1 MRGEKMIRELC
12 EEKENTP
19 YVVQGNIAFA
29 SGCVRAGIDAVEGY
43 PGTPSTEV
51 IDKGLAK
58 VQDKIRVG
66 WAVNEAVAAGMG
78 VGVSLAGKDAVV
90 TMKIPGVFQAGD
102 VFTSASS
109 YSVERGGLVF
119 YIASD
124 FTPNSTQHLVDPRY
138 LYKSCFLPVFEPR
151 NHQEM
156 HDAAKIA
163 VEMSREFKTAVVV
176 HASGLLCHSEGLIR
190 LIPQEKRPEA
200 PVGDFKAMNSLPGN
214 ARKSFDRIM
223 DERMPK
229 LQDFVDN
236 SPLNKEYKGSGKK
249 GVITYGSGALYMEEY
264 KEVVDNDIDV
274 LSLAFTNPLPM
285 EKIKAFVQRIQA
297 QGGDVYV
304 LEDGYR
310 FVEESCLMAGLK
322 VIGKPVFTKTTEWT
336 FAGIVEFLGGK
347 CEKVKADVVPMP
359 RPPMICAGCPY
370 RLVGILLNRLRKQ
383 DKIDAIFGDIGCNTL
398 LYFMNASDTCLAMGA
413 SESMRAGYVAVKPEK
428 QGRVVSLLGDGT
440 ECHTGLDATRNSLFH
455 HIGGLKIILDNEW
468 IAMTGGQAS
477 PSSPVNLGGQASP
490 FNLVQALEAEGA
502 ECLIADAYNY
512 KELQVKLKEALEKA
526 SHGDK
531 LVALII
537 KGTCIRKVPVSEKK
551 ARPELDPTKCI
562 SCRSCLI
569 CPGINFDDKKKP
581 VWNNLCTSCA
591 SGAAV
596 CMQMCP
602 KGAIHQAD
610 REIAVKCA
618 GQKECLLTAPQEILC
633 EDVQREKL
641 PKRLSLAIRGVGG
654 QGNLFFGKALAQL
667 AFLAGYDNEN
677 IVKGETHGM
686 AQMGGPV
693 ISTFACGH
701 AYSPELAPLS
711 ADCLIV
717 MEKSEVL
724 RPGFLSMLKKGG
736 TVILAETK
744 ILPQGQSMANYPSD
758 TAIDNALKD
767 FHVIRVDVLAKAL
780 SLGDKQGKCANVVM
794 LGMLSKTAPFDSIP
808 ECVWLKALK
817 GLSPKAE
824 IWEINYKAFML
835 GRA

>member
-1 MRGEKMIRELC
+1 MHGEKMIRELC

-58 VQDKIRVG
+58 VQDKIHVG
-66 WAVNEAVAAGMG
+66 WAVNEAVAASMG

-163 VEMSREFKTAVVV
+163 VEISREFKTAAVV

-190 LIPQEKRPEA
+190 LMPQEKRPEA

-229 LQDFVDN
+229 LQAYVDN
-236 SPLNKEYKGSGKK
+236 SPLNKEYEGAGKK

-264 KEVVDNDIDV
+264 RAVVDSTVDV

-285 EKIKAFVQRIQA
+285 EKIKAFVRRIRA
-297 QGGDVYV
+297 QGGEVYV

-310 FVEESCLMAGLK
+310 FVEESCLMAGLS
-322 VIGKPVFTKTTEWT
+322 VIGKSVYTKTTEWN

-347 CEKVKADVVPMP
+347 CEKMQADVMPMP

-370 RLVGILLNRLRKQ
+370 RLVGILLSRLRKQ

-477 PSSPVNLGGQASP
+477 PTSPVNLGGQASP

-502 ECLIADAYNY
+502 ECLVADAYNY

-531 LVALII
+531 LIVLII
-537 KGTCIRKVPVSEKK
+537 KGTCIRKVPAGEKK
-551 ARPELDPTKCI
+551 ARPELDPAKCI
-562 SCRSCLI
+562 SCGSCLI
-569 CPGINFDDKKKP
+569 CPGIHFDDKKKP

-591 SGAAV
+591 SGSAV

-602 KGAIHQAD
+602 KGAIQQAD
-610 REIAVKCA
+610 KEIAMKCA
-618 GQKECLLTAPQEILC
+618 GQKECLLIAPQEIIC
-633 EDVQREKL
+633 EEVKRENL

-654 QGNLFFGKALAQL
+654 QGNLFFGKVLARL
-667 AFLAGYDNEN
+667 AFLAGYGNEN

-693 ISTFACGH
+693 ISTFACGY
-701 AYSPELAPLS
+701 AYSPELAPFS

-744 ILPQGQSMANYPSD
+744 VLPQGQSMKSYPAD

-767 FHVIRVDVLAKAL
+767 FQVLHADVLAKAL

-794 LGMLSKTAPFDSIP
+794 LGMLSKTAPFSSIP
-808 ECVWLKALK
+808 ESIWLKALK
-817 GLSPKAE
+817 GLSPKPE

>member
-1 MRGEKMIRELC
+1 MIRELC

-29 SGCVRAGIDAVEGY
+29 SGCVRAGIDAAEGY

-58 VQDKIRVG
+58 VQDKIKVG
-66 WAVNEAVAAGMG
+66 WAVNEAVAASMG

-124 FTPNSTQHLVDPRY
+124 FVPNSTQHLVDPRY

-156 HDAAKIA
+156 HDAPKIA
-163 VEMSREFKTAVVV
+163 VEISREFKTAAVV

-190 LIPQEKRPEA
+190 LMPRVKRPEA

-223 DERMPK
+223 DERMPR
-229 LQDFVDN
+229 LQAYVDA
-236 SPLNKEYKGSGKK
+236 SPLNKEYRGSGKK
-249 GVITYGSGALYMEEY
+249 GVVTYGSGALYMEEY
-264 KEVVDNDIDV
+264 RAVVDSDTDV

-285 EKIKAFVQRIQA
+285 EKIKAFVNRIQA
-297 QGGDVYV
+297 QGGKVYV

-310 FVEESCLMAGLK
+310 FVEESCRMAGLS
-322 VIGKPVFTKTTEWT
+322 VIGKPVCTKTTEWN
-336 FAGIVEFLGGK
+336 FADIVEFLGGT
-347 CEKVKADVVPMP
+347 CESVQADVLPVP

-370 RLVGILLNRLRKQ
+370 RLIGILLNRLRRQ

-468 IAMTGGQAS
+468 IGMTGGQPS
-477 PSSPVNLGGQASP
+477 PTSPVNLGGQASP
-490 FNLVQALEAEGA
+490 FDLVKALEAEGA
-502 ECLIADAYNY
+502 ECLVADAYNY
-512 KELQVKLKEALEKA
+512 KELQATLKEALEKA
-526 SHGDK
+526 SHGDR
-531 LVALII
+531 LTVLII

-551 ARPELDPTKCI
+551 ARPELDPAKCI
-562 SCRSCLI
+562 SCGSCLV
-569 CPGINFDDKKKP
+569 CPGISFDNKKKP
-581 VWNNLCTSCA
+581 AWNNLCTSCA
-591 SGAAV
+591 SGSAV

-602 KGAIHQAD
+602 KGAISQAD
-610 REIAVKCA
+610 REISVKCA
-618 GQKECLLTAPQEILC
+618 GQKNAPSECAFTAPQEIVC
-633 EDVQREKL
+633 EGVQKANR

-667 AFLAGYDNEN
+667 AFLAGYGDEN

-693 ISTFACGH
+693 ISTFACGDV
-701 AYSPELAPLS
+701 YSPELAPFS

-736 TVILAETK
+736 TIILAETK
-744 ILPQGQSMANYPSD
+744 VLPQGQSMDNYPGD

-767 FHVIRVDVLAKAL
+767 FHVIHVDVLAKAL

-794 LGMLSKTAPFDSIP
+794 LGMLSKTAPFSDIP
-808 ECVWLKALK
+808 ENVWLKALK
-817 GLSPKAE
+817 GLSPKQE

-835 GRA
+835 GRAE

>member
-1 MRGEKMIRELC
+1 MIRELC

-51 IDKGLAK
+51 IDKGLSK
-58 VQDKIRVG
+58 VQDKIHVG
-66 WAVNEAVAAGMG
+66 WAVNEAVAASMG

-156 HDAAKIA
+156 HDAPKIA
-163 VEMSREFKTAVVV
+163 VEISREFKTAAVV

-190 LIPQEKRPEA
+190 LMPEQKLPEA
-200 PVGDFKAMNSLPGN
+200 EVGDFKAMNSLPGN
-214 ARKSFDRIM
+214 ARKSYDRIM

-229 LQDFVDN
+229 LQAYVDA
-236 SPLNKEYKGSGKK
+236 SPLNKEYKGAGKK

-264 KEVVDNDIDV
+264 RAVVDSEIDV

-285 EKIKAFVQRIQA
+285 EKIKSFVQRIHA
-297 QGGDVYV
+297 NGGDVYV

-310 FVEESCLMAGLK
+310 FLEESCLMAGLK
-322 VIGKPVFTKTTEWT
+322 VIGKSPYTKMTEWN
-336 FAGIVEFLGGK
+336 FAAIVEFLGGK
-347 CEKVKADVVPMP
+347 CEKVQAESMPMP

-370 RLVGILLNRLRKQ
+370 RLIGILLNRLRKQ

-468 IAMTGGQAS
+468 IGMTGGQPS
-477 PSSPVNLGGQASP
+477 PTSPVNLGGQASP
-490 FNLVQALEAEGA
+490 FNLVGALEAEGA
-502 ECLIADAYNY
+502 ECIIADAYNY
-512 KELQVKLKEALEKA
+512 KELQQKLKEALEKA
-526 SHGDK
+526 NQGDK
-531 LVALII
+531 LTVLII
-537 KGTCIRKVPVSEKK
+537 KGTCIRKVPVTEKK
-551 ARPELDPTKCI
+551 ARPELDPAKCI
-562 SCRSCLI
+562 SCGSCLV
-569 CPGINFDDKKKP
+569 CPGISFDSKKKP
-581 VWNNLCTSCA
+581 QWNNLCTSCA
-591 SGAAV
+591 SGSAV

-602 KGAIHQAD
+602 KGAISQAD
-610 REIAVKCA
+610 KETAVNCQGKK
-618 GQKECLLTAPQEILC
+618 GSPSECSLTAPQEIIC
-633 EDVQREKL
+633 PEMQKENR
-641 PKRLSLAIRGVGG
+641 PARLSLAIRGVGG
-654 QGNLFFGKALAQL
+654 QGNLFFGKVLAQL
-667 AFLAGYDNEN
+667 AFLAGYGDEN

-701 AYSPELAPLS
+701 AYSPELAPFS
-711 ADCLIV
+711 ADCLIA

-724 RPGFLSMLKKGG
+724 RPDFLTMLKKGG
-736 TVILAETK
+736 TIILAETK
-744 ILPQGQSMANYPSD
+744 VLPQGQSMDKYPAD
-758 TAIDNALKD
+758 DAIEKALHG
-767 FHVIRVDVLAKAL
+767 FHVIHVDVLAKAL
-780 SLGDKQGKCANVVM
+780 SLGDRQGKCANVVM
-794 LGMLSKTAPFDSIP
+794 LGILSKTAPFSEIP
-808 ECVWLKALK
+808 ENVWLRALK
-817 GLSPKAE
+817 GLSPKPE
-824 IWEINYKAFML
+824 VWEINYKAFML

>member
-1 MRGEKMIRELC
+1 MIRELC

-58 VQDKIRVG
+58 VQDKIHVG
-66 WAVNEAVAAGMG
+66 WAVNEAVAASMG

-156 HDAAKIA
+156 HDAPRIA
-163 VEMSREFKTAVVV
+163 VEISREFKTACVV
-176 HASGLLCHSEGLIR
+176 HVSGLLCHSEGLIR
-190 LIPQEKRPEA
+190 LMPEQKRPEA
-200 PVGDFKAMNSLPGN
+200 KVGDFKAMNSLPGN
-214 ARKSFDRIM
+214 ARKSYDRIM

-229 LQDFVDN
+229 LQAYVDA
-236 SPLNKEYKGSGKK
+236 SPLNKEYWGAGKK

-264 KEVVDNDIDV
+264 RAVVDCEIDV

-285 EKIKAFVQRIQA
+285 EKIKAFVQRIQTN
-297 QGGDVYV
+297 GGDVYV

-310 FVEESCLMAGLK
+310 FLEESCRMAGLN
-322 VIGKPVFTKTTEWT
+322 VIGKHPYTRNTEWN

-347 CEKVKADVVPMP
+347 CEKVQADVLPMP

-370 RLVGILLNRLRKQ
+370 RLIGILLNRLRKQ

-413 SESMRAGYVAVKPEK
+413 SESMRAGYVKVKPEA

-468 IAMTGGQAS
+468 IGMTGGQPS
-477 PSSPVNLGGQASP
+477 PTSPVNLGGQASP
-490 FNLVQALEAEGA
+490 FNLVGALEAEGA
-502 ECLIADAYNY
+502 ECILADAYNY
-512 KELQVKLKEALEKA
+512 KELQAKLKETLEKA
-526 SHGDK
+526 SHGDR
-531 LVALII
+531 LTVLII
-537 KGTCIRKVPVSEKK
+537 KGTCIRKVPVTEKK

-562 SCRSCLI
+562 SCGSCLI
-569 CPGINFDDKKKP
+569 CPGISFDSKKKP
-581 VWNNLCTSCA
+581 QWNNLCTSCA
-591 SGAAV
+591 SGSAV

-602 KGAIHQAD
+602 KGAISQASK
-610 REIAVKCA
+610 EISAKCQ
-618 GQKECLLTAPQEILC
+618 GQKDVAKECVLTAPEEIICPELQKT
-633 EDVQREKL
+633 DR
-641 PKRLSLAIRGVGG
+641 PARLSLAIRGVGG
-654 QGNLFFGKALAQL
+654 QGNLFFGKVLAQL
-667 AFLAGYDNEN
+667 AFLAGYGDEN

-701 AYSPELAPLS
+701 ACSPELAPFS
-711 ADCLIV
+711 ADCLIA
-717 MEKSEVL
+717 MEKSEIL
-724 RPGFLSMLKKGG
+724 RPDFLTMLKKGG
-736 TVILAETK
+736 TIILADTK
-744 ILPQGQSMANYPSD
+744 VLPQGQSMDNYPSD
-758 TAIDNALKD
+758 DAIEKALHG
-767 FHVIRVDVLAKAL
+767 FNVIHVDVLAKAL

-794 LGMLSKTAPFDSIP
+794 LGMLSKTAPFSEIP
-808 ECVWLKALK
+808 ENVWLKALK
-817 GLSPKAE
+817 GLSPKPE